1 MSEWKGAIMSK
12 LSMLLSSMQP
22 QIMAAQQATEGDG
35 KKKLA
40 ILIGIAVV
48 FVIVYIFAS
57 KGIKKKM
64 K

>member
-1 MSEWKGAIMSK
+1 MSK

-22 QIMAAQQATEGDG
+22 QIMVAQQATEGDG

-40 ILIGIAVV
+40 LMIGIAVV
-48 FVIVYIFAS
+48 FVIIYIFAS

>member
-1 MSEWKGAIMSK
+1 
-12 LSMLLSSMQP
+12 MQP

-40 ILIGIAVV
+40 IMIGIAVI
-48 FVIVYIFAS
+48 FVVIYIFAS
-57 KGIKKKM
+57 KAIKKKM

>member
-12 LSMLLSSMQP
+12 LLMLLSSMQP
-22 QIMAAQQATEGDG
+22 QIMVAQQATEGDG

>member
-22 QIMAAQQATEGDG
+22 QIMAAQQAIEGDG